1 MIGGL
6 VFFCRRVQRA
16 PLSPDNEGSSLAV
29 VRDNIRHHFQP
40 DVNVDVPFLT
50 HTEPSRALFN
60 NVTAMDH
67 DGRSL
72 VHLDTYDSHGQLQK
86 DALPAGWK
94 ASKDQN
100 GNLYY
105 YNKELKVTQWNHPGD
120 SVEQSP
126 PKRPARAVSVP
137 TPREEQPV
145 YAPTVQRPLSATSES
160 GYVDRGYVERGYVER
175 GYFPERGRC

>member
-126 PKRPARAVSVP
+126 PKRNARAVSAP
-137 TPREEQPV
+137 TPNEGQLV

-160 GYVDRGYVERGYVER
+160 GYVDRGYVERGYVDR